1 MSLNP
6 HIKNLCDKSLEK
18 LFNQE
23 TWRKI
28 QNKKKIKNN
37 TDPLYSDVDGRVAYI
52 VHSIT
57 IRSGIILEKLYFE
70 AIKLCCPHLK
80 VWNESKFK
88 ISRHAMDMS
97 SNQDNKDLLETECP
111 YGQAVLIKR
120 RPKTRQIDLITYNE
134 ERKTICSYEI
144 KRGGGHHDSEKQEKI
159 LENLFAVRLLLKSY
173 GIKKGLEVE
182 KARSYIISHMNQEL
196 FSPDYRFFQID
207 GKEINEHFKAD
218 VMNSLEEGYSYFT
231 SEFKKKF
238 NELKRLANQF

>member
-1 MSLNP
+1 MSPNS
-6 HIKNLCDKSLEK
+6 HIKNLCDESLND
-18 LFNQE
+18 LFSKENWE
-23 TWRKI
+23 KI

-37 TDPLYSDVDGRVAYI
+37 SDPLYTDVDGRVAYI

-70 AIKLCCPHLK
+70 AVKICCPHLK
-80 VWNESKFK
+80 VWNEEKFK

-120 RPKTRQIDLITYNE
+120 RPKTRQIDLLTYDE
-134 ERKTICSYEI
+134 KEKIICSYEI
-144 KRGGGHHDSEKQEKI
+144 KRGGEHHDSEKQEKI

-173 GIKKGLEVE
+173 GVKQGLQIN

-196 FSPDYRFFQID
+196 FSPDYRFF
-207 GKEINEHFKAD
+207 
-218 VMNSLEEGYSYFT
+218 
-231 SEFKKKF
+231 
-238 NELKRLANQF
+238 

>member
-1 MSLNP
+1 
-6 HIKNLCDKSLEK
+6 
-18 LFNQE
+18 
-23 TWRKI
+23 
-28 QNKKKIKNN
+28 
-37 TDPLYSDVDGRVAYI
+37 
-52 VHSIT
+52 
-57 IRSGIILEKLYFE
+57 
-70 AIKLCCPHLK
+70 
-80 VWNESKFK
+80 
-88 ISRHAMDMS
+88 MDMS

-134 ERKTICSYEI
+134 EKKTICSYEI

-218 VMNSLEEGYSYFT
+218 VMSSLEEGYSYFT